1 MLLHAN
7 NLQGLLASVNDVS
20 KSKCHHH
27 LLYYFIYFYI
37 FVCACNVDGC
47 METDENI
54 PDYMGATG
62 IREIAFE
69 EIASTSVVT
78 PYGAFPMFLASGTA
92 TTLFGRTLFRSSDGV
107 SNATLYEYVQHIVT

>member
-1 MLLHAN
+1 
-7 NLQGLLASVNDVS
+7 
-20 KSKCHHH
+20 
-27 LLYYFIYFYI
+27 
-37 FVCACNVDGC
+37 

-92 TTLFGRTLFRSSDGV
+92 HHCFLFNSLPSKLRSS
-107 SNATLYEYVQHIVT
+107 VQGNIPLICSHPW

>member
-1 MLLHAN
+1 
-7 NLQGLLASVNDVS
+7 
-20 KSKCHHH
+20 
-27 LLYYFIYFYI
+27 
-37 FVCACNVDGC
+37 

-78 PYGAFPMFLASGTA
+78 PYGAFPMFLASGT
-92 TTLFGRTLFRSSDGV
+92 THHCFLFGRTPSSE
-107 SNATLYEYVQHIVT
+107 APFERPMQHSMNTFTPTVTHECVWVV

>member
-1 MLLHAN
+1 
-7 NLQGLLASVNDVS
+7 
-20 KSKCHHH
+20 
-27 LLYYFIYFYI
+27 
-37 FVCACNVDGC
+37 

-92 TTLFGRTLFRSSDGV
+92 HHHFLRSPVRASKAKSHD
-107 SNATLYEYVQHIVT
+107 YVHTYGNIFT